1 MAATAAIGAWTKPV
15 LVAWGDGDQLFPMAH
30 ARRLAKAFPHAE
42 LHTIEDSSTYVMLD
56 QPDQT
61 ATAIQKFVGP

>member
-1 MAATAAIGAWTKPV
+1 VVGGWFGFV
-15 LVAWGDGDQLFPMAH
+15 VVVWGGGDQLFPMAH
-30 ARRLAKAFPHAE
+30 AHRLADAFPQAE
-42 LHTIEDSSTYVMLD
+42 LQTIEDSSTYVMLD